1 MPRPPSRRWCGGE
14 RRQCGTNAAT
24 LVGQPQAIY
33 VGPYLQLHT
42 IGILQLATAD
52 AVLTLMGQINSKI
65 YFNYKFTFIYL
76 NIRFYYIFFKK
87 NKLSNYLNVNMY
99 DFFIYGVGYYYREA
113 IFGDKPK
120 LSSVSSIKLHAIPRI
135 RDGECCAPKVKPHMH
150 ALFGRGVKFWDF
162 LREILNCHNRHLC
175 DDDKD

>member
-1 MPRPPSRRWCGGE
+1 M
-14 RRQCGTNAAT
+14 
-24 LVGQPQAIY
+24 GQPQAIY

-42 IGILQLATAD
+42 IGILQLATAE
-52 AVLTLMGQINSKI
+52 AVLTLKSKTP
-65 YFNYKFTFIYL
+65 FNYKFTFVLFEYKILLY
-76 NIRFYYIFFKK
+76 FFKK
-87 NKLSNYLNVNMY
+87 GNKVSNYLNVNMY
-99 DFFIYGVGYYYREA
+99 GFSIYGVLGGGYYYREA
-113 IFGDKPK
+113 IFGDKPE
-120 LSSVSSIKLHAIPRI
+120 LSSVSSVKLHAISRI